1 MKVVGYMRV
10 NSIEQLGGTQVAEKE
25 KSMVEKILDTERAG
39 YAYFYPSDGG
49 NRQEFLFPPHRRIW
63 RISLAVIFMMQRR

>member
-25 KSMVEKILDTERAG
+25 RSMVEKILDTERAG
-39 YAYFYPSDGG
+39 YAYFYPVTEETDRSS
-49 NRQEFLFPPHRRIW
+49 LFPQHRKIW
-63 RISLAVIFMMQRR
+63 RIFSAVIFMMQRR